1 MKLVV
6 RLLAYP
12 VMVLA
17 GIGVLASFVLTATSI
32 AAHSDLG
39 KVGAHFLVPGIFVVW
54 LPTILF
60 ANVLGADFKQR
71 DIWKATLR
79 GCPQWM
85 RITQWVIIGIVFVTF
100 FFPFLWGSKP
110 EKSPGTFLLFPSIFY
125 AVSFCT
131 AYSILHVAKIDA
143 GRRCLNGH
151 RITPFAKF
159 CEECGAPAAPEGAE
173 QQGTF

>member
-39 KVGAHFLVPGIFVVW
+39 KVGAHFLFPGIFVVW

-110 EKSPGTFLLFPSIFY
+110 EKSPGTFLPFSIYFLCGFVLHRIFDSPRGEDRCWAAVLERTPDY
-125 AVSFCT
+125 AVRKV
-131 AYSILHVAKIDA
+131 L
-143 GRRCLNGH
+143 
-151 RITPFAKF
+151 
-159 CEECGAPAAPEGAE
+159 
-173 QQGTF
+173 